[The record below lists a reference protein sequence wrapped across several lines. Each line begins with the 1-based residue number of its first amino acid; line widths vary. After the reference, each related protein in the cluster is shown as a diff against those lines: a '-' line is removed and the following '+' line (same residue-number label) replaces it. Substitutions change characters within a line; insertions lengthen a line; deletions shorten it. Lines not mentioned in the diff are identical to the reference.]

1 MSTCEEQALI
11 EQAQHDPQAFAALYD
26 RYIQPIYRYALRR
39 TGDHSLAEDITS
51 ATFEKALRH
60 LRKYGWKGSSYL
72 AWLYRLAY
80 QQMIQHHR
88 SNHRLVSLSAEQS
101 EDSEVESQAQASIQ
115 QQALIQAYR
124 RLSGDDQELIALRL
138 FDQLSGAEVAEI
150 LDCSAHNVY
159 MRTYRALSRLRR
171 ELEAFSE
178 FNGEE
183 NQ

>member
-1 MSTCEEQALI
+1 MSTCDEQALI
-11 EQAQHDPQAFAALYD
+11 EEARHDPQAFAALYD
-26 RYIQPIYRYALRR
+26 RYVQPIYRFALRR
-39 TGDHSLAEDITS
+39 TGDHALAEDITS

-60 LRKYGWKGSSYL
+60 LLNYGWKGSSYL

-80 QQMIQHHR
+80 QQMIQYHR
-88 SNHRLVSLSAEQS
+88 SNHRLVSLPAEQS
-101 EDSEVESQAQASIQ
+101 EESEVESQAQASIQ
-115 QQALIQAYR
+115 RQALIQAYR

-150 LDCSAHNVY
+150 LDCSAQNVY

-171 ELEAFSE
+171 ELEAFGE